1 MRSQRTRPTVLVV
14 DDERGP
20 RDSLRMLLAPSYEV
34 ITAST
39 GAEALEILR
48 TSRVDV
54 ATLDLNMPGI
64 DGQALMRTMHEECPQ
79 VEIIVITGCATLTSA
94 REGIRHGICDYLQ
107 KPFDVVQVTAAV
119 RRAVS
124 RGSARVGLV
133 AFLKELGDL
142 VGHERDAQRILE
154 QIQRSQK
161 IRGKLGNLLDAHG
174 RLAPEAIEQDAG
186 STVQFLEVLAE
197 TIEVNDSGMRG
208 HARRVAFYAGMLA
221 DRLNLS
227 LAEQEHIRLAAF
239 LHDLGKVGVPSEL
252 LVRPTALDAHE
263 RALIQRHPA
272 IGARLLEPLDLPAS
286 VALAVRHHHEW
297 WDGTGYPDELA
308 GEEIPLV
315 SRIVAV
321 ADAFDAMSTD
331 RPYRAA
337 LARHIVVDE
346 LKRFAGV
353 QFDPLLAKEFLALLE
368 TSVADMDVTLLADA
382 ASSPGEPAA
391 H

>member
-1 MRSQRTRPTVLVV
+1 MRSKKTRPTVLVV

-20 RDSLRMLLAPSYEV
+20 RDSLRMLLAPSCEV

-54 ATLDLNMPGI
+54 TTLDLNMPGI
-64 DGQALMRTMHEECPQ
+64 DGQTLMRAMRDECPQ

-94 REGIRHGICDYLQ
+94 QEGIRQGICDYLQ

-124 RGSARVGLV
+124 RGDARVGLV

-154 QIQRSQK
+154 EIQRSQK
-161 IRGKLGNLLDAHG
+161 IRGKLGSLLDAHG
-174 RLAPEAIEQDAG
+174 QLAPEAIERDAE

-221 DRLNLS
+221 DRMNLS
-227 LAEQEHIRLAAF
+227 LAEQEHVRLSAF

-263 RALIQRHPA
+263 RALMQRHPA

-286 VALAVRHHHEW
+286 VSLAVRHHHEW

-331 RPYRAA
+331 RPYRPA

-353 QFDPLLAKEFLALLE
+353 QFDPLLAKEFLAILE
-368 TSVADMDVTLLADA
+368 TSVEDMDLTLLADA
-382 ASSPGEPAA
+382 ASGPAS
-391 H
+391 